1 MPEIPE
7 RFAAFLRGIVAR
19 PGEYLDMCFLNEDA
33 RPRAI
38 TLQTMCRNGRGGR
51 FWQAEIFSRNA
62 ETPAAFRR
70 KVRAIEQAFDR
81 LSECQPTSD
90 LLRCL
95 SPFRNSGTISR
106 WPIMTKNSPGF

>member
-19 PGEYLDMCFLNEDA
+19 PGEYLDMCFLTEDG

-51 FWQAEIFSRNA
+51 FLA
-62 ETPAAFRR
+62 
-70 KVRAIEQAFDR
+70 
-81 LSECQPTSD
+81 
-90 LLRCL
+90 
-95 SPFRNSGTISR
+95 G
-106 WPIMTKNSPGF
+106 